1 MAHSGA
7 TQTIVATART
17 GGEARRPDWG
27 YLASRVRG
35 PLLTLVILI
44 GLDQLARHRDGLT
57 LSLIH
62 I

>member
-17 GGEARRPDWG
+17 GGEARRPPDWG
-27 YLASRVRG
+27 SLASSVRG

-44 GLDQLARHRDGLT
+44 GLDQLARHREP
-57 LSLIH
+57 
-62 I
+62 